1 MASPPDALVPVLAE
15 NLRSLY
21 LGTDDAARRRAD
33 HFLQKIQ
40 RGPESWALADAILG
54 GRTPF
59 APNPPNLDADAVS
72 PHAVTFASMTLHCKV
87 SGDLHELSGDQASA
101 LRQAALTHLDTWS
114 AQNVPI
120 AVPKKL
126 CLAVAALA
134 VSTSW
139 EGALP
144 HVQNSL
150 QGSDADVDK
159 ACRTRAVAVE
169 LLAALPE
176 QCFSKQFNVP
186 LSRREHF
193 NRYLRDASAGV
204 LDVLTSLVGWASST
218 ARASSPSGADRLTV
232 AAFECLSAWISF
244 CDIPPEKLA
253 QSPLFAGAFDALDH
267 PSLFEVAT
275 DVVVESLRRFDCR
288 DPRCAPLI
296 GLVAP
301 RIMAPACVEINQCVN
316 AS

>member
-1 MASPPDALVPVLAE
+1 MLRRLRLRHTMARPRALAAPSSGSSFGSTLPSSRRCA
-15 NLRSLY
+15 RAPFSL
-21 LGTDDAARRRAD
+21 AARSSSA
-33 HFLQKIQ
+33 
-40 RGPESWALADAILG
+40 WASVA
-54 GRTPF
+54 
-59 APNPPNLDADAVS
+59 
-72 PHAVTFASMTLHCKV
+72 AS
-87 SGDLHELSGDQASA
+87 SASSA
-101 LRQAALTHLDTWS
+101 LRQAALTHLETWS

-253 QSPLFAGAFDALDH
+253 SSPLFAVEGAQERGL
-267 PSLFEVAT
+267 SL
-275 DVVVESLRRFDCR
+275 
-288 DPRCAPLI
+288 I
-296 GLVAP
+296 H
-301 RIMAPACVEINQCVN
+301 I
-316 AS
+316 